1 MALRCASVECQV
13 YCLGLLQHLCMQ
25 RRKHFIMSSLTYPP
39 PPRPLHQP
47 SPAQPSPAQPNPA
60 QGEWLRS
67 VNSFQ
72 GFQDAWYRGQPGV
85 RPPLKVLEAD
95 PEKRHREGKNY
106 SCQIESF
113 KDCIFTLE
121 VLKAVKGLT
130 VEQLQQQA
138 NQQWVNDAAKA
149 KGPNKNRVGRQWSGH
164 RKWLRDTHPEC
175 FLAGRVL
182 KKDPSMSAHD
192 AYEGVQGLK
201 ETLATP
207 SRALKKAR
215 VAAGLHS
222 PDAASVNRALQFG
235 EPMGTGSDVASCAD
249 TFITQLQEKA
259 RALAGRS
266 ESQSFKEVAEEVELS
281 KLSQL
286 ATALSLPTTDPS
298 KRGQQGLCGYS
309 LYLSM
314 KRAGMEAL
322 HPGLQPSQIT

>member
-1 MALRCASVECQV
+1 MPPGSQPPA
-13 YCLGLLQHLCMQ
+13 
-25 RRKHFIMSSLTYPP
+25 RKQNQGGP
-39 PPRPLHQP
+39 
-47 SPAQPSPAQPNPA
+47 
-60 QGEWLRS
+60 GEWLRS

-72 GFQDAWYRGQPGV
+72 GFQDAWHRGKPGV
-85 RPPLKVLEAD
+85 RPPLKALEAD

-164 RKWLRDTHPEC
+164 RKWLEDTHPEC

-182 KKDPSMSAHD
+182 KKNPSMSAHD

-322 HPGLQPSQIT
+322 HPGLQPSQITQLLASAWNDVGAAVQSGYKMYAAIVNRLEGRK